1 MINKKELSDY
11 IDGLPMSWAEEEN
24 QVGVLPIYRSYLA
37 ELPLTTLVV
46 HNYNSEDGSEWILYS
61 DGESFGFFTSSVKA
75 MSRGEAIYKHR
86 LKMSLGIEVS
96 EEGGEG

>member
-37 ELPLTTLVV
+37 EMPLTTLVV

-61 DGESFGFFTSSVKA
+61 DGESFGFFTSSLKA

-86 LKMSLGIEVS
+86 LKMSLGIEVN

>member
-37 ELPLTTLVV
+37 EMPLTTLVV

-61 DGESFGFFTSSVKA
+61 DGESFGFFTSSLKA

-86 LKMSLGIEVS
+86 LKMSLGIEVN
-96 EEGGEG
+96 EEGGER

>member
-1 MINKKELSDY
+1 MINKQELSDY

-37 ELPLTTLVV
+37 EMPLTTLVV

-61 DGESFGFFTSSVKA
+61 DGESFGFFTSSLKA

-86 LKMSLGIEVS
+86 LKMSLGIEPL

>member
-37 ELPLTTLVV
+37 EMPLTTLVV
-46 HNYNSEDGSEWILYS
+46 HNYNSEDGSEWILFS
-61 DGESFGFFTSSVKA
+61 DGESFGFFTSSLKA

-96 EEGGEG
+96 EEGGER

>member
-1 MINKKELSDY
+1 MINKKELANY

-61 DGESFGFFTSSVKA
+61 DGESFGFFTSALKA

-86 LKMSLGIEVS
+86 LKMSLGLEPS
-96 EEGGEG
+96 EEGGER

>member
-37 ELPLTTLVV
+37 EMPLTTLVV

-61 DGESFGFFTSSVKA
+61 DGESFGFFTSSLKA

-96 EEGGEG
+96 EEGGER